1 MSITL
6 RFEDIIEAKN
16 RTIMLVGAGAT
27 GSWFAAMAV
36 KQDYTIIAVD
46 FDKLELHNIGT
57 SIYTDRRDICEYKVD
72 VLAKMLGNRIKPIR
86 ERFSEELLRELS
98 IFTNIDLIVSA
109 VDNMEARR
117 QIAEAAKNHMKPLV
131 DMRVHYPYA
140 MVYAV
145 EGKPSAIRKF
155 METLY
160 DDEQAWQG
168 SCTAQNTPFL
178 SALAASIALKYA
190 SFPIRGFAVA
200 TADVEKMTLTEAR
213 EE

>member
-6 RFEDIIEAKN
+6 RFEDIIQAKD

-36 KQDYTIIAVD
+36 KQGYDIIAID
-46 FDKLELHNIGT
+46 HDKLAIHNIGT
-57 SIYTDRRDICEYKVD
+57 SIYTDVADVGQYKVN
-72 VLAKMLGNRIKPIR
+72 VLQKMTGTNVIAIPQRFDEKYLEEWR
-86 ERFSEELLRELS
+86 EYV
-98 IFTNIDLIVSA
+98 DLIVSA

-117 QIAEAAKNHMKPLV
+117 QICEAAEKYMKPLI

-140 MVYAV
+140 IIYAV
-145 EGKPSAIRKF
+145 EGKPSALKKYK
-155 METLY
+155 ETLY
-160 DDEQAWQG
+160 DDEEAWQG

-178 SALAASIALKYA
+178 SALAASIALRYA

-200 TADVEKMTLTEAR
+200 AVNVEKMALTEAR

>member
-6 RFEDIIEAKN
+6 RFEDIIEAKH

-27 GSWFAAMAV
+27 GSWFAAMAA
-36 KQDYTIIAVD
+36 KQDYDLIVID
-46 FDKLELHNIGT
+46 FDTLEVHNIGT
-57 SIYTDRRDICEYKVD
+57 SIYQSDHDVGINKAHLLRR
-72 VLAKMLGNRIKPIR
+72 MLGGRVIPIP
-86 ERFSEELLRELS
+86 EKFGEKHMKEWGS
-98 IFTNIDLIVSA
+98 FIDLIVSA

-117 QIAEAAKNHMKPLV
+117 QIAEAAKKHMKPII

-145 EGKPSAIRKF
+145 EGKPSAIGKF

-160 DDEQAWQG
+160 NDEQAWQG
-168 SCTAQNTPFL
+168 SCTRQNTPFL